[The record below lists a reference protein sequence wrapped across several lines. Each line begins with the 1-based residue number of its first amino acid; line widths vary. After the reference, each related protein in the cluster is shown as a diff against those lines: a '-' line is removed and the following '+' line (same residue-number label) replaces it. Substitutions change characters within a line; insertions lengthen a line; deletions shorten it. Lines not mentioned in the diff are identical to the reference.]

1 MRQLPFL
8 YYPIIVMF
16 RKNDITTATDRYK
29 IFVLPE
35 IDLTAPAV
43 TNTKA
48 LLSAVISFFVQ

>member
-29 IFVLPE
+29 IFVLTR
-35 IDLTAPAV
+35 D
-43 TNTKA
+43 
-48 LLSAVISFFVQ
+48 